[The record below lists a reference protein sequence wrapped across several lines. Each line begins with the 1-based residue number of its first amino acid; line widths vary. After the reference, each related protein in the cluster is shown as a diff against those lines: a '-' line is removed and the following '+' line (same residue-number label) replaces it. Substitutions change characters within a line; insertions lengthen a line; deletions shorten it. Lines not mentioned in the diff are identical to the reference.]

1 MINGN
6 RQHWQ
11 CNWCG
16 LTRFGGGVTRL
27 KRHLAGDL
35 DVRQCP
41 NAPSE
46 VVKEVRRNLIMSDTK
61 LKKKNKEVVVEPICQ
76 ENPDRLKMRKERI
89 EAEST
94 KVFLHFI
101 FFFSFYTGISNFT
114 LRRIILMGTR
124 MTMEQR
130 KIYVRKRNYGKAGGV
145 FWKLC

>member
-1 MINGN
+1 MGWAYGKMINGN

-41 NAPSE
+41 NAPVD
-46 VVKEVRRNLIMSDTK
+46 VVKKVRHNLIMSDTK
-61 LKKKNKEVVVEPICQ
+61 LKKKNKGVVVEPLCQ
-76 ENPDRLKMRKERI
+76 EYPASVKMGKEKI

-94 KVFLHFI
+94 KVSKFVQKPNSFGKCFFLSY
-101 FFFSFYTGISNFT
+101 FFSSYIHVSDFA
-114 LRRIILMGTR
+114 LRRNILWGP
-124 MTMEQR
+124 
-130 KIYVRKRNYGKAGGV
+130 G
-145 FWKLC
+145 